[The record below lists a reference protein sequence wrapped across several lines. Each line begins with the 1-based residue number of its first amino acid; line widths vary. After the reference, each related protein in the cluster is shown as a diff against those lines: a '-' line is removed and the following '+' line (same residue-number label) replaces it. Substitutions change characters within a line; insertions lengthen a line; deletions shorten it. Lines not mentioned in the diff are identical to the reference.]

1 MSNKRGDGLAKA
13 LGAFAAF
20 AAAYAA
26 RKLVTVGW
34 KRATGK
40 EPPNDL
46 HDPRV
51 SMWEALSWAVVLGVA
66 MEAARLL
73 AQRAAI
79 RQFRRG
85 GAGAGR
91 EG

>member
-1 MSNKRGDGLAKA
+1 MSDKRRDGLAKA

-20 AAAYAA
+20 GAAYAA
-26 RKLVTVGW
+26 RKLVTAGW

-40 EPPNDL
+40 EPPNDP

-51 SMWEALSWAVVLGVA
+51 SIGEALSWAVVLGVSI
-66 MEAARLL
+66 EAARLL
-73 AQRAAI
+73 AQRAAM
-79 RQFRRG
+79 RQLRRS

-91 EG
+91 KA

>member
-1 MSNKRGDGLAKA
+1 MSDKRGDGLAKV
-13 LGAFAAF
+13 LGTVASIGAG
-20 AAAYAA
+20 YVV
-26 RKLVTVGW
+26 RKLVTAGW

-40 EPPNDL
+40 EPPSDPQ
-46 HDPRV
+46 DPRV
-51 SMWEALSWAVVLGVA
+51 SIGEALSWAVVLGVT
-66 MEAARLL
+66 METARLL

-85 GAGAGR
+85 RAAAER